1 MMLLCWYKAVI
12 VRSLLLLVVVA
23 WSGPR
28 REAGAVFVQIT
39 PLSDHRLCN
48 NAHSSHHGSKQC
60 YQQTGPCDDRSISNS
75 DCQELLIN
83 LTNFTSDA
91 LTQLVPTVDSDLSIR
106 RIHIK
111 LTTPMQLI
119 DYDQL
124 GNEIDR
130 FLLTR
135 PWWYVSKEPYA
146 WHEHPHTSNLII
158 IDRVQHG
165 IEKSMLFWS
174 LHQYPSQ
181 HVCESSPLLLGR
193 LDMSHPGW
201 GSVSHM
207 YYAAQKQ

>member
-1 MMLLCWYKAVI
+1 MLVLT
-12 VRSLLLLVVVA
+12 LFA
-23 WSGPR
+23 WCLIIIESESFPSNIHTGH
-28 REAGAVFVQIT
+28 V
-39 PLSDHRLCN
+39 LDLRLCN
-48 NAHSSHHGSKQC
+48 NAPSAFSYNTTRDCRSERDGKLSL
-60 YQQTGPCDDRSISNS
+60 CDERTISNK
-75 DCQELLIN
+75 DCQG
-83 LTNFTSDA
+83 LTFLMSMFTSDA

-146 WHEHPHTSNLII
+146 WHEHRNRSNSII

-165 IEKSMLFWS
+165 IEKSLFS
-174 LHQYPSQ
+174 GVFINIQPNTSAKR
-181 HVCESSPLLLGR
+181 LL
-193 LDMSHPGW
+193 
-201 GSVSHM
+201 
-207 YYAAQKQ
+207 YYLERWICHTLAGAA